1 MTRLSMLGR
10 LLPVLGLV
18 AVTIGLAASSADAQG
33 FARACKHPQWT
44 TSTWEGQGFG
54 RYYADSDW

>member
-18 AVTIGLAASSADAQG
+18 AVTIGLGASSADAQG
-33 FARACKHPQWT
+33 FARACKHPQL
-44 TSTWEGQGFG
+44 
-54 RYYADSDW
+54 R